1 MLRTIVEAVTGVVMI
16 VLGILFIIYI
26 PNSPVNFA
34 TDLIFFGAGV
44 LIIKRAYDNNK
55 KQKLQ
60 ALLESKKAKKQKPK
74 QSTSKKN

>member
-74 QSTSKKN
+74 QNTSKKN

>member
-16 VLGILFIIYI
+16 VLGVLFLIYI

-55 KQKLQ
+55 KQRLQ
-60 ALLESKKAKKQKPK
+60 ALSESKNIKKQKPK
-74 QSTSKKN
+74 QSTNKKN